1 MLAEG
6 LSTCSDSR
14 FDAGLPPRAL
24 RDCRIHPPCARRLN
38 EDHTPL
44 QEGIFL
50 DMLSCMRTTIDI
62 NDELLRAAKAHAAG
76 ERKTLKATV
85 EQALRELL
93 AGPRQAVCDVP
104 PIPVF
109 RGRGVQPG
117 VDLTDNAALEAIMN
131 AEP

>member
-1 MLAEG
+1 ML
-6 LSTCSDSR
+6 L
-14 FDAGLPPRAL
+14 
-24 RDCRIHPPCARRLN
+24 
-38 EDHTPL
+38 
-44 QEGIFL
+44 
-50 DMLSCMRTTIDI
+50 CMRTTIDI

-85 EQALRELL
+85 EQALREFL
-93 AGPRQAVCDVP
+93 AGPARGAVPDAP

-131 AEP
+131 AES